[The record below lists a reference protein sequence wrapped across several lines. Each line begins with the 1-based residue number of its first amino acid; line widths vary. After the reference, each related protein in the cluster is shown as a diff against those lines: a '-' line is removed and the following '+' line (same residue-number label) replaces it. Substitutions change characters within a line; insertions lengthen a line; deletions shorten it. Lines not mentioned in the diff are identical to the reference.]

1 MTRLPHRR
9 ILHIPGMLVVACLA
23 IGPTPASAQG
33 HGRGAILDRALYDS
47 LPRKARQV
55 ARAYRDLPQAVSL
68 KEYAPEPG
76 DQGSYGTCVA
86 WSTAYGAR
94 TIVESLAKN
103 RRASSLTT
111 ANAFSPAFLYK
122 NVAPEDV
129 LCVDGLFISAALDW
143 IKGQG
148 AVKLLEREKLVG
160 VKDTMLSWY
169 RGSKRY
175 PISDYA
181 ILYEYSA
188 DIDFRVQAV
197 KKSIAERKPVVIGM
211 LCPDSFFTAK
221 GAWNPTESPDDSY
234 SGHAM
239 VVVGYDDTQ
248 YGGAFEILNSWGA
261 SWGNDGYIWIPYAVF
276 ASFAYQSYE
285 MIGDLADAPGASE
298 QSGSVDVEIRGSN
311 LGMPVAYA
319 GDGSYVTRASYGA
332 GTCFRYR
339 TTNSAPAYVYA
350 FAADDSRSPAV
361 MIFPRDNTSPVLDYA
376 TNEIAFPPETGDRKD
391 WIRLDTVPG
400 NDYLVVLYSKRS
412 LDIGSILSRWDR
424 STGSFPDRVASAVGQ
439 GYVHPGLA
447 RFEAEAMKFSATG
460 LDAESVF
467 GLLLTIRHK

>member
-1 MTRLPHRR
+1 
-9 ILHIPGMLVVACLA
+9 MLVVVCLA
-23 IGPTPASAQG
+23 ISPMRVSAEG
-33 HGRGAILDRALYDS
+33 HGKGAILDQALYDS
-47 LPRKARQV
+47 LPKKARQV
-55 ARAYRDLPQAVSL
+55 ARAYQNLPEAVSL
-68 KEYAPEPG
+68 KEYAPVPG
-76 DQGSYGTCVA
+76 DQGSYGTCTA

-94 TIVESLAKN
+94 TIVESLAQN
-103 RRASSLTT
+103 HRTSPLST

-129 LCVDGLFISAALDW
+129 LCVNGLFIGSALDW

-148 AVKLLEREKLVG
+148 AVKMLDRERLVG

-181 ILYEYSA
+181 VLYQYSA
-188 DIDFRVQAV
+188 DIDFCVQAV

-211 LCPDSFFTAK
+211 LCPDSFHAAK
-221 GAWNPTESPDDSY
+221 GVWYPPESPDGSY

-248 YGGAFEILNSWGA
+248 YGGAFEILNSWGED
-261 SWGNDGYIWIPYAVF
+261 WGNNGYIWIPYTVF
-276 ASFAYQSYE
+276 ASFAYESYE
-285 MIGDLADAPGASE
+285 MIGDLADAPGESE
-298 QSGSVDVEIRGSN
+298 QSGSVDIELRGSN
-311 LGMPVAYA
+311 LVMAVAYA
-319 GDGSYVTRASYGA
+319 GDGSYTSGSYGA

-339 TTNSAPAYVYA
+339 MTNSASAYVYA
-350 FAADDSRSPAV
+350 FAADDSRAPAV

-391 WIRLDTVPG
+391 WIRLDSVPG
-400 NDYLVVLYSKRS
+400 NDYLIVLYSKRP

-439 GYVHPGLA
+439 GYVRPSLA